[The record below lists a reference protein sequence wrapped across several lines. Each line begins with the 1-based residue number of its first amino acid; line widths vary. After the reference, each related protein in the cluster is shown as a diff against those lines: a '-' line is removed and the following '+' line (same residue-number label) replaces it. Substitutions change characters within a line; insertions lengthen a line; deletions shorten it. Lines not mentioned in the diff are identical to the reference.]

1 MPMFHYEAT
10 DPSGK
15 TLIGSMNAR
24 DEGAVR
30 VRLAQDGYIPTLIE
44 TAAQPRKP
52 AGGGRSATAAPP
64 APHAASS
71 GFSAAPGGASAQP
84 GAGTAQARGEKRP
97 GVNVPVKAL
106 AHFYRQMATALRSGV
121 PLTQA
126 IPGIKAQT
134 GDKVLLAALQDI
146 EHSVETGRPISEAMD
161 RHPRAF
167 SAGHVGL
174 VKAGEGAG
182 FLDKAFEELANQ
194 TEADWGVEAATRFNI
209 ILFIVR
215 WIGVPGLAGWL
226 YWMINFLPVIQ
237 TGITGGLAGVIRVIG
252 PISLR
257 ALGVTI
263 VAMVALNVVLPTLWR
278 LFKGTPAGDMV
289 DNVGSAM
296 PLVGARRRRT
306 DAVRAL
312 SSLSSAMAAGV
323 PPGIA
328 WQLAAEAPD
337 TPRFRHAMERAAP
350 MVYQGVPLP
359 DVLAATNLFDINVLN
374 MVRSGEMAGNT
385 PEMLAQAVY
394 FQREEAKHIGNL
406 TPWVIGVIAYFLML
420 FVGAAFFIYMAA
432 QVYGGII
439 NKGLNM

>member
-10 DPSGK
+10 DASGK
-15 TLIGSMNAR
+15 TLVGSMDAR

-30 VRLAQDGYIPTLIE
+30 VRLSQNGYTPVLIE
-44 TAAQPRKP
+44 TAGAPRSSR
-52 AGGGRSATAAPP
+52 GNGRAATAAPP
-64 APHAASS
+64 APRASTPGFAA
-71 GFSAAPGGASAQP
+71 AAPGASSRD
-84 GAGTAQARGEKRP
+84 THEARSGKRP
-97 GVNVPVKAL
+97 GVSVTTRAL
-106 AHFYRQMATALRSGV
+106 AHFFRQMATAIRSGV

-134 GDKVLLAALQDI
+134 GDKTLLAAVNEI
-146 EHSVETGRPISEAMD
+146 EQSVNLGRPISEAMD

-167 SAGHVGL
+167 SAGQVGL

-182 FLDKAFEELANQ
+182 FLDRAFEELAVQ
-194 TEADWGVEAATRFNI
+194 AESDWGVEAATKFNI

-215 WIGVPGLAGWL
+215 WGGVPFLAGWL
-226 YWMINFLPVIQ
+226 YWMLSFMPVLQGGGINGFQDAVRIL
-237 TGITGGLAGVIRVIG
+237 T

-257 ALGVTI
+257 AVGI
-263 VAMVALNVVLPTLWR
+263 AVATMVLLNVILPVLWR
-278 LFKGTPAGDMV
+278 VFKGTPAGDMV
-289 DNVGSAM
+289 DNISSSL

-328 WQLAAEAPD
+328 WQLASEAPN
-337 TPRFRHAMERAAP
+337 TPHFRNAMARVTP
-350 MVYQGVPLP
+350 MVHHGEPLP
-359 DVLAATNLFDINVLN
+359 DVLAATNLFDINILN
-374 MVRSGEMAGNT
+374 MVRSGETAGNT

-394 FQREEAKHIGNL
+394 YQREEAKHIGNL
-406 TPWVIGVIAYFLML
+406 TPWVIGIVAYFLML
-420 FVGAAFFIYMAA
+420 LIGAALFIYMAA
-432 QVYGGII
+432 NVYGGII